1 MQCETCSTNLDSKLN
16 LTQREKLEETGKIV
30 IKELSEGFGR
40 NFCKGYLVTLNGK
53 TILHMRPD
61 AAWGFDYTPE
71 EMICELLNRLG
82 FTVEYECPNGEENIN

>member
-1 MQCETCSTNLDSKLN
+1 MND
-16 LTQREKLEETGKIV
+16 
-30 IKELSEGFGR
+30 
-40 NFCKGYLVTLNGK
+40 K

-82 FTVEYECPNGEENIN
+82 FTVEYECPNEEENIN